1 MTWILTAT
9 GRRLDLDTPMP
20 HLINLMDVAW
30 SLAQTNRF
38 NGHALRP
45 YSVAEHSLLVSEI
58 VEREV
63 IGAGPSVQ
71 LYALLHDAHE
81 AITGDLPTPAKAVV
95 GPGWAAFEGRWELA
109 THGCFGLR
117 STVAAW
123 QRDVKHAD
131 LRALATER
139 RDLLPHRG
147 DEWAVL
153 TGVEPVGWVRL
164 DAPERRGL
172 DWEFW
177 RDRFLDRYHELL
189 EAIDVRAAEIGVS
202 NDKLGVTAT
211 EER

>member
-1 MTWILTAT
+1 MIWILTAT
-9 GRRLDLDTPMP
+9 GRTLHLDTPMP
-20 HLINLMDVAW
+20 HLIEPMDVAW
-30 SLAQTNRF
+30 SLAQQNRF

-63 IGAGPSVQ
+63 AGAGPSAQ

-81 AITGDLPTPAKAVV
+81 FVTGDLPTPAKAVI
-95 GPGWAAFEGRWELA
+95 GPAWASFEGRWELA
-109 THGCFGLR
+109 THGRFNLR
-117 STVAAW
+117 STVAVWKQAI
-123 QRDVKHAD
+123 KHAD

-164 DAPERRGL
+164 DTPERRAL

-189 EAIDVRAAEIGVS
+189 EAIGERVAGVGGS
-202 NDKLGVTAT
+202 
-211 EER
+211 